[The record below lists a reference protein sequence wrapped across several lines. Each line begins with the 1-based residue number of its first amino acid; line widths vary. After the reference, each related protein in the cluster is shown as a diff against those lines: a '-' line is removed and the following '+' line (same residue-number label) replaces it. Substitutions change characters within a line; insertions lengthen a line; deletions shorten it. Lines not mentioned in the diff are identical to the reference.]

1 MKIKNFGELATN
13 PLRTSALKIVEAG
26 LLSIDTVEV
35 LRENISVFGD
45 ALTISNETI
54 ILPEKSRIF
63 VVGVGKC
70 ATDAA
75 FVLEEILGD
84 RIYKGMVIDIKCDPR
99 LKRIKS
105 AECDHP
111 FPSERN
117 VDATKEM
124 IDVLKEAKEDDVV
137 IAVISGG
144 GSTMLCQPKGFT
156 CYDEKTVVDALFRAG
171 ANIKEL
177 NTVRK
182 HMSMARGGHLAGYA
196 YPAKVVSLI
205 FSDVVGNDLGFIASG
220 PTVLDETSVEDA
232 KHIFDKYFLKDR
244 VPITSDVL
252 METPKDWKYF
262 ENVKNILLV
271 SNDIGLEAMYKSA
284 KREGFVPTIVNKD
297 MIGEAA
303 IIGESIAIELN
314 KAPAHSA
321 LLFGGETVVRIKG
334 NGHGGRNQEMALSAL
349 RFIGESEIIV
359 PFASDGR
366 DNTDV
371 AGAICDTIIKSQ
383 ATKKKVSIE
392 KFLSNND
399 SYSFFE
405 KVGGH
410 LMTGVT
416 GSNTADF
423 VVALKH

>member
-1 MKIKNFGELATN
+1 MAVRIIGIAPKKTPQPSDSVVAH
-13 PLRTSALKIVEAG
+13 
-26 LLSIDTVEV
+26 LSI
-35 LRENISVFGD
+35 ENFKWINEQSLQSGVSSLSTMFDWIVNKKGQAYVKKGDKIISVFG
-45 ALTISNETI
+45 AYS
-54 ILPEKSRIF
+54 P
-63 VVGVGKC
+63 VGKC

-232 KHIFDKYFLKDR
+232 KHEAEHR
-244 VPITSDVL
+244 
-252 METPKDWKYF
+252 EH
-262 ENVKNILLV
+262 LLL
-271 SNDIGLEAMYKSA
+271 SPEKLLDLEK
-284 KREGFVPTIVNKD
+284 EF
-297 MIGEAA
+297 
-303 IIGESIAIELN
+303 
-314 KAPAHSA
+314 
-321 LLFGGETVVRIKG
+321 
-334 NGHGGRNQEMALSAL
+334 
-349 RFIGESEIIV
+349 
-359 PFASDGR
+359 
-366 DNTDV
+366 
-371 AGAICDTIIKSQ
+371 
-383 ATKKKVSIE
+383 
-392 KFLSNND
+392 
-399 SYSFFE
+399 
-405 KVGGH
+405 
-410 LMTGVT
+410 
-416 GSNTADF
+416 
-423 VVALKH
+423 